1 MIASDLPTQL
11 GRYLEFRRASGLKMR
26 AEQTL
31 LRGFVDFIR
40 TREPEAVLSA
50 RTALEWACSSGCG
63 PSGQAARLSMVRQF
77 LVFLRASEPR
87 IEIPPPRL
95 LPQPSRPIPHIY
107 PDKEINALI
116 LEARKLGPEDSLRP
130 HTYSTLIGLLA
141 SCGLR
146 VGEAIRLR
154 VDDVQLRVQPPLLHV
169 LDSKFGKSRLVPLH
183 PTAAAALATYAS
195 QRRELGYDGHCDAFL
210 VSEAFAP
217 LNRYVVIRTFAKLIE
232 RAGIARRGVGRRRP
246 TAHQLRHTFAV
257 RRLVAWIQEGEDVHG
272 RLPEL
277 SVYLG
282 HRQPGETYWYFTATP
297 ELLRLAADRFEK
309 SCAMGGAS

>member
-1 MIASDLPTQL
+1 MITSDLQTQL
-11 GRYLEFRRASGLKMR
+11 RRYLELRRVSGFKMR

-31 LRGFVDFIR
+31 LSGFVEFIR
-40 TREPEAVLSA
+40 SGERKLTAQ
-50 RTALEWACSSGCG
+50 TALEWACSSGCG
-63 PSGQAARLSMVRQF
+63 PAGQATRLSKVRQF
-77 LVFLRASEPR
+77 LTFLQASEPQ
-87 IEIPPPRL
+87 IEIPPPGL
-95 LPQPSRPIPHIY
+95 LPQPARPIPHIY
-107 PDKEINALI
+107 SEEEINALMTQ
-116 LEARKLGPEDSLRP
+116 AHQLGPLDSLRP

-154 VDDVQLRVQPPLLHV
+154 VDDVQLSAEPPRLQL

-183 PTAAAALATYAS
+183 PTASAALATYAT
-195 QRRELGYDGHCDAFL
+195 QRRELGYGGRCDAFL

-217 LNRYVVIRTFAKLIE
+217 LNLWVVIRTFAKLID
-232 RAGIARRGVGRRRP
+232 RAGIKCGGVGRRRP

-257 RRLVAWIQEGEDVHG
+257 RRLLGWLRQGEDVHG

-282 HRQPGETYWYFTATP
+282 HRQPRETYWYLTATP
-297 ELLRLAADRFEK
+297 ELLRLAADRFEA
-309 SCAMGGAS
+309 SCATGGVR